1 MFNFFKKKKLDPQ
14 INKSGLV
21 APITDLKDLPK
32 NLRVNIH
39 SREGV
44 LFNGEADALSASN
57 DAGVF
62 DILPMHSRFVATFS
76 GDIILHQGKTD
87 QKIALTG
94 GVIRVV
100 DNQVEVFVGV

>member
-14 INKSGLV
+14 INESGLV
-21 APITDLKDLPK
+21 APIAHLKDLPK

-39 SREGV
+39 SREGT

-57 DAGVF
+57 EAGVF

-76 GDIILHQGKTD
+76 GDIILHQDKTE

-94 GVIRVV
+94 GVIRVI
-100 DNQVEVFVGV
+100 DNQVEVFVGI